1 MNTIHESLPQ
11 SASTAS
17 RAQRLK
23 TLREYKASKDVLIR
37 QYSKGYE
44 ILTRKSGTP
53 NTRTRKKQMSCRM
66 TLLERIMCLFLNI
79 RGDIT
84 RDQRAALDEMVKEIL
99 KNQAIHDFISM
110 NQSKLFLDTGMY
122 DATKMKDEIRRIASG
137 KSKRRYS
144 SRSGS
149 SRRRPSRHL
158 FPIIFFR
165 ENGTI
170 PHYCILYYQ
179 NGKWYIYSSY
189 GSDYVCIGTQKIE
202 LDNIQEFFDFIDAMD
217 KPLGERSDE
226 DEKIIR
232 DFMTKYFLANPVQPF
247 AKCENDQGDTV
258 DRRCDI
264 KMGIKAEI
272 EEYLKERVR
281 VAHVP
286 SFTPYVG
293 ELMKTIYK
301 PEYAAIGIRLSTSS
315 AASASAAAVE
325 PGHRTNT

>member
-1 MNTIHESLPQ
+1 
-11 SASTAS
+11 
-17 RAQRLK
+17 
-23 TLREYKASKDVLIR
+23 
-37 QYSKGYE
+37 
-44 ILTRKSGTP
+44 
-53 NTRTRKKQMSCRM
+53 M

-84 RDQRAALDEMVKEIL
+84 REQRAALDKMVAEIL
-99 KNQAIHDFISM
+99 KETNIRDFISW
-110 NQSKLFLDTGMY
+110 NQSRPFFDIGEY
-122 DATKMKDEIRRIASG
+122 DAKKLIDEIRRFASNMA
-137 KSKRRYS
+137 KRKHS

-170 PHYCILYYQ
+170 PHYCILYYE

-189 GSDYVCIGTQKIE
+189 GSDYVCIGTQKIQ
-202 LDNIQEFFDFIDAMD
+202 LDNIQEFFDFIDAMNI
-217 KPLGERSDE
+217 PLEERTPHHKTVIE
-226 DEKIIR
+226 N
-232 DFMTKYFLANPVQPF
+232 FMRKYFLANAVQPF

-264 KMGIKAEI
+264 KRGIDDEI
-272 EEYLKERVR
+272 KEYLEHHVR

-301 PEYAAIGIRLSTSS
+301 PEYAAIGIRLNISS
-315 AASASAAAVE
+315 AASAIAASAT
-325 PGHRTNT
+325 PGHRTSS